1 MPKTKRTPSM
11 ARKIFGER
19 LREERKKQG
28 LTLEDVSEKADMAW
42 NYIAQV
48 ERGERNVGIDNM
60 AALADA
66 LETPLSDLL
75 HPK

>member
-1 MPKTKRTPSM
+1 MRAERR
-11 ARKIFGER
+11 AR
-19 LREERKKQG
+19 G

-48 ERGERNVGIDNM
+48 ERGERNIGIDNM

-66 LETPLSDLL
+66 LGLPLSELL
-75 HPK
+75 IESGTREK